1 MTVQHSSRRVGRAR
15 GVDEDS
21 RHRAAVSTR
30 TVDTQKEH
38 HAGNGLHGVGNR
50 QKQDDAEDDTQA
62 RNGGKY
68 AADEDAEVDPY
79 DVFKGKKQPGGRADK
94 VKQTHILPPQKLT
107 FSTKWN
113 TTQIS
118 TAIETVMA

>member
-1 MTVQHSSRRVGRAR
+1 M
-15 GVDEDS
+15 
-21 RHRAAVSTR
+21 
-30 TVDTQKEH
+30 
-38 HAGNGLHGVGNR
+38 
-50 QKQDDAEDDTQA
+50 KQCQ
-62 RNGGKY
+62 RKQNLKIWQIYLKY
-68 AADEDAEVDPY
+68 SEILQESVFCLCEDAEVDPY
-79 DVFKGKKQPGGRADK
+79 DIFKGKKQPGGRADK